1 MSIIEQPGFLF
12 LAGCHDGD
20 LEQGQ
25 GSRGIREGGKCLLRE
40 SEEPVLGFTGEF
52 ERP

>member
-12 LAGCHDGD
+12 LVRCHHGE

-25 GSRGIREGGKCLLRE
+25 GSRGIREGEKCLLGE
-40 SEEPVLGFTGEF
+40 SEEPELGFIV
-52 ERP
+52 